1 MEFTPHDLPALFAQ
15 LGLPH
20 DTASIDR
27 FIEAHRPLPL
37 TVRLH
42 EAAFWSPAQAAAL
55 REMLRDDS
63 DWAVVVDNL
72 NTRLRA
78 QELPPQVP

>member
-20 DTASIDR
+20 EDDAIDR
-27 FIEAHRPLPL
+27 FIQAHRPLPL
-37 TVRLH
+37 SIRLQ
-42 EAAFWSPAQAAAL
+42 EAPFWSPSQAAAL
-55 REMLRDDS
+55 REMLREDS

-72 NTRLRA
+72 NVRLRA
-78 QELPPQVP
+78 EETPSATP